1 MEEFKEDLKELR
13 RVTEKVQQ
21 ISFMLKEM
29 HKDTETEQVILNL
42 LSYATLLQKRQLQL
56 ETKYDIKNKQV
67 RKTPEKPKF
76 NSLDLLAQQKA
87 NELL

>member
-29 HKDTETEQVILNL
+29 HKGTETEQVILNL

>member
-42 LSYATLLQKRQLQL
+42 LSYATLLQKKQLQL
-56 ETKYDIKNKQV
+56 ETKYDIKNKHV
-67 RKTPEKPKF
+67 KK
-76 NSLDLLAQQKA
+76 
-87 NELL
+87 

>member
-42 LSYATLLQKRQLQL
+42 LSYATLLQKKQLQL
-56 ETKYDIKNKQV
+56 ETKYDIKNKHV
-67 RKTPEKPKF
+67 KKTPEKPKF

>member
-42 LSYATLLQKRQLQL
+42 LSYATLLQKKQLQL
-56 ETKYDIKNKQV
+56 ETKYDIKNKHV
-67 RKTPEKPKF
+67 KKLSR
-76 NSLDLLAQQKA
+76 
-87 NELL
+87 

>member
-42 LSYATLLQKRQLQL
+42 LSYATLLQKKTVATGNEVWYQKQARQKNTR
-56 ETKYDIKNKQV
+56 ETEIQFPGFTCTTK
-67 RKTPEKPKF
+67 
-76 NSLDLLAQQKA
+76 S
-87 NELL
+87 